1 MIKKDDL
8 NRTFDNNDEIQRLKI
23 FDKTKIGVIGIG
35 SGVGVSFISECLGK
49 LGTKNGFF
57 PCVIELGG
65 GSIYDGIGIDKRFDA
80 REYFQFFN
88 SLISGESIRN
98 RKNLSDGVN
107 WISRS
112 PEESHILLSN
122 NHIMKLINNAIGEL
136 IICDFSRINLE
147 DGNYLLIQELLLDM
161 DKIIVVIDPLPS
173 KLLRGAKLLDHI
185 RDVFDKPVYVINKYN
200 DGINRNELMKFLKIN
215 RPIFIP
221 ALSLELIY
229 EAEYTCNI
237 PYNLDEINKNLKQPL
252 EEILSRI
259 F

>member
-8 NRTFDNNDEIQRLKI
+8 NRIFDNNDEIQRLKI
-23 FDKTKIGVIGIG
+23 FDKTKVGIIGIG

-49 LGTKNGFF
+49 LGSKNGFF

-65 GSIYDGIGIDKRFDA
+65 GSIYDGIGIDKRFDT

-88 SLISGESIRN
+88 SLSSDESIRN

-107 WISRS
+107 WISRA
-112 PEESHILLSN
+112 PEESHIRLSN
-122 NHIMKLINNAIGEL
+122 NHIMKLINNAVGEL
-136 IICDFSRINLE
+136 IICDFSRISLE
-147 DGNYLLIQELLLDM
+147 EGNYLLIQELLHDM

-173 KLLRGAKLLDHI
+173 KLLRGEKLLEQI
-185 RDVFDKPVYVINKYN
+185 REIYKKPVYVINKYN
-200 DGINRNELMKFLKIN
+200 EGINRNELMKFLKIN
-215 RPIFIP
+215 RPIYIP
-221 ALSLELIY
+221 ALPLELIY

-237 PYNLDEINKNLKQPL
+237 PYNLDQIKKDLKQPL